1 MYVSVSPQSQAT
13 SPKHPV
19 VGEPCRMRKTR
30 CDISEKP
37 VCSECVRRGKASAC
51 VLRTKARVKRCGP
64 LSRGPLSDA
73 PDAPTL
79 IHDAMGSPHAPML
92 SSPASH
98 TSSAPFVGPPDALEL
113 PSNSAIAPQIP
124 LHASERSSFISQVED
139 KLLYRAR
146 HDFGTSTR
154 ASQLMEGL
162 ELHLALLPE
171 TVFGNRPRRY
181 HGLDDIGL
189 TPGAPASASTAREWI
204 QVHFEGIHHNTP
216 FLHLPL
222 IYRICDG
229 MFGSP
234 IDSRQRSIP
243 EPNPD
248 ELALLFA
255 VMALGRLRAETWD
268 PVLCRYRQLSQ
279 DTPRTDEP
287 AERFGDVSLALFNLA
302 NEQLDNLASPSELA
316 VQALHLLH
324 TFVSNTMMNRRSR
337 DYVARA
343 VMMAHEMGLNR
354 SIPQGFQSVD
364 NGSLKRR
371 AILYLY
377 VYFSDV

>member
-1 MYVSVSPQSQAT
+1 
-13 SPKHPV
+13 
-19 VGEPCRMRKTR
+19 
-30 CDISEKP
+30 
-37 VCSECVRRGKASAC
+37 
-51 VLRTKARVKRCGP
+51 
-64 LSRGPLSDA
+64 
-73 PDAPTL
+73 
-79 IHDAMGSPHAPML
+79 
-92 SSPASH
+92 
-98 TSSAPFVGPPDALEL
+98 
-113 PSNSAIAPQIP
+113 
-124 LHASERSSFISQVED
+124 
-139 KLLYRAR
+139 
-146 HDFGTSTR
+146 
-154 ASQLMEGL
+154 MEGL

>member
-1 MYVSVSPQSQAT
+1 
-13 SPKHPV
+13 
-19 VGEPCRMRKTR
+19 
-30 CDISEKP
+30 
-37 VCSECVRRGKASAC
+37 
-51 VLRTKARVKRCGP
+51 
-64 LSRGPLSDA
+64 
-73 PDAPTL
+73 
-79 IHDAMGSPHAPML
+79 MGSPHAPML

-255 VMALGRLRAETWD
+255 VMALGASSRKIRLERTSRRSASAMSRLLCSIWQTSSSTIS
-268 PVLCRYRQLSQ
+268 PVPPNSRYRRCTCS
-279 DTPRTDEP
+279 TH
-287 AERFGDVSLALFNLA
+287 S
-302 NEQLDNLASPSELA
+302 S
-316 VQALHLLH
+316 
-324 TFVSNTMMNRRSR
+324 
-337 DYVARA
+337 
-343 VMMAHEMGLNR
+343 
-354 SIPQGFQSVD
+354 
-364 NGSLKRR
+364 
-371 AILYLY
+371 AIL
-377 VYFSDV
+377 